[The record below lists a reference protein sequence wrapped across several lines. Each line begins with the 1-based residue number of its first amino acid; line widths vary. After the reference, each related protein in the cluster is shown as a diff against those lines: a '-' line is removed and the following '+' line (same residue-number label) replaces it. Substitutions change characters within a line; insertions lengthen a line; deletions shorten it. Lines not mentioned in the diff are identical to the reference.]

1 MLNIF
6 KSRAREKSETK
17 ALLAALYFMTMTDDK
32 VSEQERAYFR
42 NVCKEKGLSQQEI
55 SDIIGNN
62 SVLSQ
67 NVPIDRQK
75 QEGFF
80 ADLVSMGIVDGI
92 IDPSELEF
100 LEKYAKMMGLADT
113 KEKTGALIEDIVKR
127 KKAL

>member
-32 VSEQERAYFR
+32 VSEEERAYFR

-67 NVPIDRQK
+67 NVPVDRQK
-75 QEGFF
+75 QEAFF
-80 ADLVSMGIVDGI
+80 AELVSMGIVDGV
-92 IDPSELEF
+92 IDASELEF
-100 LEKYAKMMGLADT
+100 LEKYARLMGLADT
-113 KEKTGALIEDIVKR
+113 KEAINALIEGMVKQ
-127 KKAL
+127 KKE